1 MSEMLLRVVALG
13 VGATLVMDAW
23 VLLLK
28 HLFGVTGLDYR
39 FVGRW
44 IGHMTRGQFAHASI
58 KSAPAVTGETLIGW
72 VAHYTTGILFAAGL
86 VAVWGQNWL
95 TAPTI
100 FPALA
105 TGIVTLAAPF
115 FVMQPALGLGFAGS
129 RSPNPAQARARSLIT
144 HTVFGIGLFLTAK
157 SLAMF

>member
-1 MSEMLLRVVALG
+1 MSEILLRIVALG

-58 KSAPAVTGETLIGW
+58 KSASAVTGETLIGW
-72 VAHYTTGILFAAGL
+72 IAHYAIGVLFAAGL
-86 VAVWGQNWL
+86 VAVAGLNWL
-95 TAPTI
+95 ESPTI
-100 FPALA
+100 FPALVA
-105 TGIVTLAAPF
+105 GIVTLAAPF
-115 FVMQPALGLGFAGS
+115 LVMQPALGFGFAGS
-129 RSPNPAQARARSLIT
+129 RTPNPAQARARSLIT

-157 SLAMF
+157 SLAMY